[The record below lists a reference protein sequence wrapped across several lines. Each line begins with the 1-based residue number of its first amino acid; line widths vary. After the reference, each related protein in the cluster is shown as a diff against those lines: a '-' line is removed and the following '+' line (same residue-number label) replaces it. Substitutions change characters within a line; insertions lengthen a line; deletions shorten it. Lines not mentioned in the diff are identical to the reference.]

1 MCLHLQGEARALLDN
16 VASLDP
22 KAQNE
27 LLEGVEEV
35 FTEAD
40 NAMFEKPITDK
51 EVEAS
56 LLSANR
62 NSAPGSDG
70 ITYLVYL
77 TCWNAL
83 GST

>member
-1 MCLHLQGEARALLDN
+1 M
-16 VASLDP
+16 ASLDP

-35 FTEAD
+35 FTEGD
-40 NAMFEKPITDK
+40 NAKLDKPITDEDVK
-51 EVEAS
+51 AS
-56 LLSANR
+56 LLSVNR
-62 NSAPGSDG
+62 NSTPGSDG
-70 ITYLVYL
+70 ITCLVYL